1 MKKLLAC
8 LALVIAAVIAA
19 PQTAVPPPP
28 YNFPTP
34 PESVQAL
41 WKSPDGTRI
50 VVFKIL
56 PGQALKLY
64 DPYYDFVRIESRFP
78 VAVYGGDCHE
88 TKTTQADCRN
98 VPPDSYIK
106 VYDSR
111 VGASP
116 EFSAQNGIKIT
127 ALKH

>member
-1 MKKLLAC
+1 MKRLSILLTFIPA
-8 LALVIAAVIAA
+8 LALAQQSA
-19 PQTAVPPPP
+19 TPPPP
-28 YNFPTP
+28 SSFPTP

-78 VAVYGGDCHE
+78 VAVYGGDCRE
-88 TKTTQADCRN
+88 TKTIQADCRN